1 MFAVQARKKHF
12 FHLIMF
18 SNDDYRQLVRA
29 VQNVRIR
36 CFVQHLGVAVKHGVQ
51 EIDFF
56 SGSSA
61 THLGGNS
68 TRASQACSGGSL
80 LTLSKKKQTS
90 CRPSVFSFLTRLQ
103 NGRPLARCQA
113 FFKKGQIADAFVGA
127 LFVIVTLGRVI
138 FFVCT

>member
-56 SGSSA
+56 RVFSDP
-61 THLGGNS
+61 LGGELYPC
-68 TRASQACSGGSL
+68 QPGLLGG
-80 LTLSKKKQTS
+80 
-90 CRPSVFSFLTRLQ
+90 V
-103 NGRPLARCQA
+103 
-113 FFKKGQIADAFVGA
+113 IANVE
-127 LFVIVTLGRVI
+127 
-138 FFVCT
+138 